1 MRRYATCIALA
12 LTFFLAACGEPR
24 HRNVVYVPVAP
35 PPLVVENRA
44 VAPGPGFVWIRGYHV
59 WNGNAY
65 VWTPG
70 RWERVPNGRRD
81 WVPGHW
87 VHARHGWYWVEGHW
101 R

>member
-1 MRRYATCIALA
+1 MRRYAPCIVLA
-12 LTFFLAACGEPR
+12 FTFFLAGCGEP
-24 HRNVVYVPVAP
+24 HRNVVYVPTGP
-35 PPLVVENRA
+35 PPLVVENRV
-44 VAPGPGFVWIRGYHV
+44 VAPGPGYVWVQGYHA

-70 RWERVPNGRRD
+70 RWERLPEGRRG

-87 VHARHGWYWVEGHW
+87 VHTRHGWYWVEGHW